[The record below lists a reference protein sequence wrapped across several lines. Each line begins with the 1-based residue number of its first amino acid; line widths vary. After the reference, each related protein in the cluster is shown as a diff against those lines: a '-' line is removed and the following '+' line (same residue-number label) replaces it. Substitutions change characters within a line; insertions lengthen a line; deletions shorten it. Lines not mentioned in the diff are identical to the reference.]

1 MKRKMRIIGWLSM
14 VLLVCVLVGQGI
26 WLYKVHEL
34 EMKRFEQ
41 EVSSLLRVSFD
52 EYMNNTFMVSENRF
66 SYAINEDQKTFIYG
80 GGDTVKEMVLFSI
93 EQYHEMGKAVFYD
106 YLFDKQRFN
115 VLGFDSL
122 YRHNLKNAGIDK
134 SPVIIVRDSVGQI
147 LMSSAIMDNLAGEIR
162 TLPID
167 VGYTYRHRIE
177 AVFDLPF
184 IFHAMILHLLWE
196 FVFLI
201 AFSGCLM
208 WLWRSIRLTWQSVAV
223 QTMGIAHLEHELKK
237 PLAAMISALGKIANR
252 ENRELTQVQER
263 KLQLMEAR
271 LKKIAEITDT
281 MLTTFKGSCLEID
294 RVPVDIARKMTE
306 IEEMFRILRPHVSLE
321 FEVETG
327 IREPLLDKVYFS
339 YLIINLVD
347 NAIKY
352 GGDEPWVKVSFYKE
366 EGEWVLT
373 VADHG
378 IGMPAKVLKH
388 IFRQFYRVKDKRVA
402 GKTGFGLGLAFV
414 RKVVEA
420 YKGEIRVESMPGKGS
435 KFEIRIKTE

>member
-1 MKRKMRIIGWLSM
+1 
-14 VLLVCVLVGQGI
+14 
-26 WLYKVHEL
+26 
-34 EMKRFEQ
+34 
-41 EVSSLLRVSFD
+41 
-52 EYMNNTFMVSENRF
+52 
-66 SYAINEDQKTFIYG
+66 
-80 GGDTVKEMVLFSI
+80 
-93 EQYHEMGKAVFYD
+93 
-106 YLFDKQRFN
+106 
-115 VLGFDSL
+115 
-122 YRHNLKNAGIDK
+122 
-134 SPVIIVRDSVGQI
+134 
-147 LMSSAIMDNLAGEIR
+147 
-162 TLPID
+162 
-167 VGYTYRHRIE
+167 
-177 AVFDLPF
+177 
-184 IFHAMILHLLWE
+184 
-196 FVFLI
+196 
-201 AFSGCLM
+201 
-208 WLWRSIRLTWQSVAV
+208 
-223 QTMGIAHLEHELKK
+223 
-237 PLAAMISALGKIANR
+237 MISALGKIANR

-294 RVPVDIARKMTE
+294 RVPVDIAREMTE